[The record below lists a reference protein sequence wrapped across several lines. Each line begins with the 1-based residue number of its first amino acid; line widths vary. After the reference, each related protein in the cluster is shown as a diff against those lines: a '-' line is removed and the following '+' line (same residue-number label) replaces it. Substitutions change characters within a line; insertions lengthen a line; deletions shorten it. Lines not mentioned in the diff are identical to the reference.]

1 MRPNRQELE
10 GRIAVSPS
18 VNAVDTFAAP
28 SQRPV
33 VQREQTDLGALV
45 DLSST
50 LQRALGAEAKVIQA
64 QEADIAAELARRESK
79 GEAFGQIVK
88 DLLGTEGTPNQTKA
102 KLVRMQR
109 DGKISPTETPVFLGL
124 YENAKIDI
132 VTARA
137 KEAINRRATDVVLA
151 GRKAARLYAD
161 TDQADEQVRKFMQ
174 AQIDEIIQDE
184 LGDVFDGLSDTSIGK
199 LELSL
204 EGAAADLETN
214 AYIMLQNEMEQDLIS
229 TQTQGWVSTL
239 GEIRENLDGDGSYS
253 VDVNAAPA
261 MRQGL
266 QSTLEVYLNSGVKDP
281 YAAFEEGAV
290 RNAVQQLEQV
300 DDPVER
306 QEALEALQEAV
317 GQLTGPGGTKP
328 YTGATKRTTR
338 TQQMVVPAIER
349 ARRAQRADQEL
360 NRTVKAEQYIEDTLP
375 PELLYKTDLSQEE
388 AEQLRDL
395 VDNAPV
401 GTQGLVRERV
411 KQMRNFAD
419 TIGGTGGPETG
430 ESSARLEVLRAN
442 IERPGEQRAEL
453 RELLDEKGEAAVL
466 TVLRGP
472 QYGLSAAGAGTALAD
487 LVRGRG
493 KDEDSAIMWLQQS
506 SKVIDMA
513 LEGRPVLTQG
523 EGGVLQMEPGAKRP
537 DFAFKAEL
545 KNEFNSN
552 APDSL
557 RMQLQQRIAAGEVS
571 QLQAANE
578 MLQAVDQR
586 ITERQEVDAIDNRVV
601 DQNVTNRVTEL
612 RAEMVKQSAAQEM
625 YAAVEGVEIPNRFV
639 DLPGSAFSPQ
649 YRARQRATAVG
660 AIVGY
665 DNLEGNLAGA
675 RDLEFQGTEQKQ
687 AEQQSV
693 RYANG
698 LLYDVITKSDAGAH
712 LANGRL
718 SPDMMLSFRSRLNSA
733 MGLGTAKWSKKSDAN
748 LPLSNLFQRMAE
760 DSEVLDFVDGELVVK
775 YNQLNLGAL
784 YNPASTPVSDER
796 LTAMGVV
803 PADAKSPRASFSL
816 LVNGSLLDL
825 ERFGLNASQITKYTP
840 GQFNYRE
847 FTVLS
852 RAQVNGKARNPLLQH
867 VADTAD
873 LLFEVKR
880 PGFKFDPTN
889 TEHIE
894 TYGVIV
900 SHIFS
905 QLRALKAQQ

>member
-18 VNAVDTFAAP
+18 VTAVDTFAAP
-28 SQRPV
+28 PQRPI
-33 VQREQTDLGALV
+33 VQREQADLSALV

-64 QEADIAAELARRESK
+64 QEADIAAELARRESE

-184 LGDVFDGLSDTSIGK
+184 LGDVFDGLSDTSVGK

-239 GEIRENLDGDGSYS
+239 SEIRENLDGDGSYS

-290 RNAVQQLEQV
+290 RNAVQQLEQI

-317 GQLTGPGGTKP
+317 GQLSGPGGTKP

-349 ARRAQRADQEL
+349 ARRSQRADQEL
-360 NRTVKAEQYIEDTLP
+360 NRTVTAEQYIEDNIP
-375 PELLYKTDLSQEE
+375 QDLLYKPDLSEE
-388 AEQLRDL
+388 EVEQLRDL
-395 VDNAPV
+395 MDNAPA
-401 GTQGLVRERV
+401 GTRGMVRQQVNQARDT
-411 KQMRNFAD
+411 AD
-419 TIGGTGGPETG
+419 KLGSTGRPETG
-430 ESSARLEVLRAN
+430 VTSRNLEVLEAK
-442 IERPGEQRAEL
+442 IEAPGVDRAEL
-453 RELLDEKGEAAVL
+453 RQLLDEKGEQAVL
-466 TVLRGP
+466 SVLQGP
-472 QYGLSAAGAGTALAD
+472 QYELSARGAGEVLAS
-487 LVRGRG
+487 LYRGRR
-493 KDEDSAIMWLQQS
+493 KDEDSAITWLQQS

-513 LEGRPVLTQG
+513 LEGRPVMTQG
-523 EGGVLQMEPGAKRP
+523 EGGILQMEPGAARP

-552 APDSL
+552 ALDSL
-557 RMQLQQRIAAGEVS
+557 RMQLQQRIRAGEIS

-586 ITERQEVDAIDNRVV
+586 ITERQEVDAINNRVV
-601 DQNVTNRVTEL
+601 DQNVKNRVTEL
-612 RAEMVKQSAAQEM
+612 RAEMVKQPAAQEM
-625 YAAVEGVEIPNRFV
+625 YASVEGMVIPNQLV
-639 DLPGSAFSPQ
+639 DLPGSLFSPQ
-649 YRARQRATAVG
+649 YRSRQRATAVG
-660 AIVGY
+660 AIIGY
-665 DNLEGNLAGA
+665 DNLKGDLASA
-675 RDLEFQGTEQKQ
+675 RDLEFQGTEQQQ

-712 LANGRL
+712 LANGTL
-718 SPDMMLSFRSRLNSA
+718 SPEMMMSFRSRLNSA
-733 MGLGTAKWSKKSDAN
+733 IGLGSAKWSKKSDAN
-748 LPLSNLFQRMAE
+748 LPLDNLFERMAA
-760 DSEVLDFVDGELVVK
+760 DSEVLDFVDGDLVVN
-775 YNQLNLGAL
+775 YGQLNLGAL

-796 LTAMGVV
+796 LLAMGVV
-803 PADAKSPRASFSL
+803 PEDARSPRGTFGL
-816 LVNGSLLDL
+816 LVDASLPDL
-825 ERFGLNASQITKYTP
+825 ERFGLNASQITQYTP
-840 GQFNYRE
+840 GQFNYNE
-847 FTVLS
+847 FNALS
-852 RAQVNGKARNPLLQH
+852 RAQTNGKPANPLLQH
-867 VADTAD
+867 VAETAD

-880 PGFKFDPTN
+880 PGFEFDPTN